1 MDWKTEALKL
11 YQAGIKITDI
21 AKRIGKSRKTVSEYI
36 NSLSDL
42 AVINAARKDAG
53 MKKRREYKRDWKRRS
68 SAVDAALLKRQH
80 NIDVMVLSREHYY
93 NE

>member
-11 YQAGIKITDI
+11 YQAGSKITDI

-42 AVINAARKDAG
+42 VVINAARKDAG
-53 MKKRREYKRDWKRRS
+53 TRKRREYKRDWKRRS

-80 NIDVMVLSREHYY
+80 NIDVMVLSREQYF
-93 NE
+93 ND